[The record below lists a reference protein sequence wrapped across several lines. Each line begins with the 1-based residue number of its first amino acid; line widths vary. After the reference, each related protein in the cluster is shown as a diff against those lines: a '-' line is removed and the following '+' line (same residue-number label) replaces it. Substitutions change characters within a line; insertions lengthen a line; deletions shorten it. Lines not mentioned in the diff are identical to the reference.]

1 MIELYA
7 IAEQPPPD
15 VASPLRAVPAGSL
28 VAVCG
33 PADDEVTPETLWHR
47 ESVLEGLMADR
58 NLLPVRY
65 GTRVEDEEAA
75 ARAVE
80 ERREQLAAALERVR
94 GAVELSVRVVGEAGG
109 AVHQPLLALARDAVV
124 GRAQAPETHRAAYLV
139 DRAAVQEFVDTV
151 AALQR
156 TTTDL
161 QVLCTGPWPPYSFA
175 TP

>member
-7 IAEQPPPD
+7 IAEQPAPAVP
-15 VASPLRAVPAGSL
+15 SPLRAVPAGSL
-28 VAVCG
+28 IAVCG
-33 PADDEVTPETLWHR
+33 PADDEVTPDALWQR
-47 ESVLEGLMADR
+47 EMVLEGLMVDR

-75 ARAVE
+75 ARAVQ
-80 ERREQLAAALERVR
+80 ERREHLAAALERVR
-94 GAVELSVRVVGEAGG
+94 GAVELSVRVVGEAGA
-109 AVHQPLLALARDAVV
+109 AVHEPLLGLARDAVV
-124 GRAQAPETHRAAYLV
+124 GHAQAPETHRAAYLV

-156 TTTDL
+156 TTTNL
-161 QVLCTGPWPPYSFA
+161 QVLCTGPWPPYSFT